1 MARPLLQLLIPG
13 VAVLLAACGG
23 AAPAS
28 APASPSVT
36 SAVAKPASASA
47 AASLAAASASTAVKP
62 SASAA
67 EAAKPSAPASVAL
80 TGPAAVAMRFL
91 DVVARGD
98 TVGVP
103 ALFTDDAVV
112 LGAPPCSVT
121 AFCKGPAAIAKFV
134 EAAAAVH
141 QKPTLIGTPQVAGNL
156 IFLRYEV
163 RNDTVSKAG
172 VERYIILANTIVFG
186 DKLDAYAA
194 QNDLSDAQ
202 TVKYQTYIQQQ
213 AQASASAAA
222 PPAAKTDPAAL
233 AQRYYDALNRGDAN
247 AAVAVF
253 ADKAVN
259 ITGNCALRAPCTTTA
274 DILKGIQTVIAGH
287 IKVTQGDPLV
297 AGNLVQFHSEN
308 RSDAAA
314 EAGVG
319 SFRAFETWTLAGD
332 KAVGR
337 INLFDLS
344 DAQTVKYQLYVQQQA
359 EASASAAA
367 KPAASAAASAKPAG

>member
-1 MARPLLQLLIPG
+1 
-13 VAVLLAACGG
+13 
-23 AAPAS
+23 
-28 APASPSVT
+28 
-36 SAVAKPASASA
+36 
-47 AASLAAASASTAVKP
+47 
-62 SASAA
+62 
-67 EAAKPSAPASVAL
+67 
-80 TGPAAVAMRFL
+80 MRFL

-202 TVKYQTYIQQQ
+202 TVKYQTYVQQQ

-222 PPAAKTDPAAL
+222 RTDPAAVV
-233 AQRYYDALNRGDAN
+233 QRYYDALNRGDAN
-247 AAVAVF
+247 AAMAVF
-253 ADKAVN
+253 TNKAVN

-359 EASASAAA
+359 QASASAAAGSAAA
-367 KPAASAAASAKPAG
+367 KPAAAPASAQSGSY